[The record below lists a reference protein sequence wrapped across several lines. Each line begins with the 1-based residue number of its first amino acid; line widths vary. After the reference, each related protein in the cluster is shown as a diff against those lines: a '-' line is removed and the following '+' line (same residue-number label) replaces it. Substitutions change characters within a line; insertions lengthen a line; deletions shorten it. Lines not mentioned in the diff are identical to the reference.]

1 LPAISAIL
9 ITAHIELTAPPECA
23 FLEHMQHSSPDVLL
37 LDLIL
42 AAIDEGIIE
51 TERDLVRLY
60 VWLCAVT
67 RRQTPRVAGVPRQ
80 SA

>member
-1 LPAISAIL
+1 
-9 ITAHIELTAPPECA
+9 
-23 FLEHMQHSSPDVLL
+23 MQTRSSPDVLL

-42 AAIDEGIIE
+42 VGIAEGLIE

-67 RRQTPRVAGVPRQ
+67 RRRPLGVLDHDARRQ
-80 SA
+80 RDRSVERAP

>member
-1 LPAISAIL
+1 MH
-9 ITAHIELTAPPECA
+9 T
-23 FLEHMQHSSPDVLL
+23 QSSPDVLL

-42 AAIDEGIIE
+42 VGIEEGLIE

-67 RRQTPRVAGVPRQ
+67 RRRAR
-80 SA
+80 